1 MVNRDRHDITLELL
15 RKTVKGKKK
24 TEIMRDIGLSYTQT
38 KQYLAQLMD
47 KGLLETDDKRHYKI
61 TKKGTEFLEK
71 CQDCP
76 LFRWDAQKKTKN

>member
-15 RKTVKGKKK
+15 RKTAKGKKK

-38 KQYLAQLMD
+38 KQYLAQLME
-47 KGLLETDDKRHYKI
+47 KGLLEADDKRHYKI
-61 TKKGTEFLEK
+61 TKKGAEFLEK

-76 LFRWDAQKKTKN
+76 LFRWDSQKKT